1 MRSIIHQVLTQPA
14 LLEKPPVLVDIGASG
29 GLPDQWKMLAPYSI
43 CVAFD
48 ADTRDFSVTESE
60 NNGWKKLYTLNRL
73 VGANNAAD
81 VDFYLTTSPYC
92 SSSLKP
98 DTNALKPWAFS
109 RLFDVE
115 KLVRQPAV
123 DMQSALTAIGISYID
138 WYKTDTQGT
147 DLRIFEALPQRI
159 MENIISAEFEPG
171 IIDAYIG
178 EDKLH
183 QLMAY
188 MDARPFWV
196 SRMDIKGS
204 QRIDQADLGSL
215 NYLQKCSIESFLKT
229 APGWCEISYINT
241 FRNDD
246 MTRRDFLLGWCIAT
260 IKAEHGFAMHLAAL
274 GKSKFESVLFD
285 ELYGF
290 SRGCLAKGYFRLAAR
305 VVRKIAKSVFGTR
318 K

>member
-1 MRSIIHQVLTQPA
+1 MTHPD
-14 LLEKPPVLVDIGASG
+14 LLEKPPVLVDVGASG
-29 GLPDQWKMLAPYSI
+29 GLLGQWKLLASYSI
-43 CVAFD
+43 GVAFD
-48 ADTRDFSVTESE
+48 ADTRDFSVTDSE
-60 NNGWKKLYTLNRL
+60 NKGWKKLYSLNRL
-73 VGANNAAD
+73 VAANSSPE
-81 VDFYLTTSPYC
+81 VDFYLTTSPHC

-98 DTNALKPWAFS
+98 DSDALKPWAFS
-109 RLFDVE
+109 RLFDV
-115 KLVRQPAV
+115 KRIVQQPAV
-123 DMQSALTAIGISYID
+123 DLQSALTAIGIDYID
-138 WYKTDTQGT
+138 WYKTDTQGA
-147 DLRIFEALPQRI
+147 DMRIFDALPQKI
-159 MENIISAEFEPG
+159 MENIIIAEFEPG

-196 SRMDIKGS
+196 SQMDIKGS

-215 NYLQKCSIESFLKT
+215 NYLQKRSIESFLKT

-246 MTRRDFLLGWCIAT
+246 MTRRGFLLGWCIAT
-260 IKAEHGFAMHLAAL
+260 IKAEHGFAMHLATL
-274 GKSKFESVLFD
+274 GKSKFESALFD
-285 ELYGF
+285 ELYDY

-305 VVRKIAKSVFGTR
+305 VARKIAKSVFGTW